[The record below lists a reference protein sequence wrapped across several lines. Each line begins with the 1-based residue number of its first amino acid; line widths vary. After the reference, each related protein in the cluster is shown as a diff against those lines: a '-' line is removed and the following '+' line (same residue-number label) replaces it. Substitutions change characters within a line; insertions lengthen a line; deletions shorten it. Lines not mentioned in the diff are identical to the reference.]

1 MSAHNWVFLRQ
12 EDDFE
17 ANFELLIDALDTDL
31 AYIREHTR
39 LLTLAIEWDKNGRRD
54 SATLRGQELIV
65 AEGWLAQSGSKDP
78 PPANLHQE
86 YLTSSRAIVSWIQR
100 LIYSALTLAFT
111 CLFGLSVFSYIKSN
125 QAETAR
131 QEAENTARI
140 ATSKSLV
147 ALVLTEVNQDP
158 ELSILLALQSIK
170 TTYQQDKTILPLSN
184 SVLRESI
191 IKSKIKLTLRGHGK
205 WVMSVAYSADGQRI
219 VTTSGSGNN
228 TAKVWDAQTGKE
240 LLTLTGHNNWVY
252 SVAYSPDG
260 QRIVTASWDKTAK
273 VWTLRLA
280 RNWRL

>member
-1 MSAHNWVFLRQ
+1 M
-12 EDDFE
+12 
-17 ANFELLIDALDTDL
+17 
-31 AYIREHTR
+31 
-39 LLTLAIEWDKNGRRD
+39 
-54 SATLRGQELIV
+54 

-147 ALVLTEVNQDP
+147 ALALTEVNQDP

-170 TTYQQDKTILPLSN
+170 TTHQQDKTILPLSN

-191 IKSKIKLTLRGHGK
+191 IKSKIK
-205 WVMSVAYSADGQRI
+205 
-219 VTTSGSGNN
+219 
-228 TAKVWDAQTGKE
+228 
-240 LLTLTGHNNWVY
+240 LTLTGHNNWVY

>member
-1 MSAHNWVFLRQ
+1 M
-12 EDDFE
+12 
-17 ANFELLIDALDTDL
+17 
-31 AYIREHTR
+31 
-39 LLTLAIEWDKNGRRD
+39 
-54 SATLRGQELIV
+54 
-65 AEGWLAQSGSKDP
+65 AEGWLTQGVSKEP
-78 PPANLHQE
+78 RPAELHSE
-86 YLTSSRAIVSWIQR
+86 YMAFSRAAVSRIQR
-100 LIYSALTLAFT
+100 LIYSTLTLAVT

-140 ATSKSLV
+140 ATSKSLA
-147 ALVLTEVNQDP
+147 ALALTEVDQDP

-170 TTYQQDKTILPLSN
+170 ITYQQDKTILPLSN

-273 VWTLRLA
+273 VWDAQTGQELTTLVGHDDRVWSA
-280 RNWRL
+280 VYSPDGQRVVTASSDQAAKI